1 MAESKKPD
9 EHAARVN
16 ASFDSLHESIG
27 EKLDGPAREAMARLR
42 AAAAQKDGAALRAG
56 LTEVRTHHGWL
67 YRELVAH
74 PRLSALL
81 DELALMGL

>member
-1 MAESKKPD
+1 MAEPEKPD
-9 EHAARVN
+9 EHTARVH

-27 EKLDGPAREAMARLR
+27 SKLDAPARDAIAKLR
-42 AAAAQKDGAALRAG
+42 AAAAQRDGAAVREQ
-56 LTEVRTHHGWL
+56 LTEVRNRHGWL